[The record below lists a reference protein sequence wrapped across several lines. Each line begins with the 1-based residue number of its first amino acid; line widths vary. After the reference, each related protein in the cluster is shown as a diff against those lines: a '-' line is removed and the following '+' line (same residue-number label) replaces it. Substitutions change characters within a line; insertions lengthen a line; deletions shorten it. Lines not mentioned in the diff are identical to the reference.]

1 MPLLSC
7 PIPKAD
13 DSALVRRMAQGE
25 TEAFSEFFER
35 HHSSVMSIALRIL
48 RNVTDAED
56 LMQEVFLELWCTS
69 KTYDPSRGSVKA
81 WVFRYAYHRALNRK
95 KHIFR
100 HSFEPELNLDAVVSP
115 DPNAQLWNGLPI
127 ADWKQMIEAVI
138 SKLSPEQQRS
148 IEAVYFEGKRLPE
161 VARENG
167 ESLSNVKNQVY
178 RGIKKL
184 RRLLGV
190 NGNGRFVGK
199 RTEKETVEV
208 R

>member
-1 MPLLSC
+1 MPLLSH
-7 PIPKAD
+7 PFPKAD
-13 DSALVRRMAQGE
+13 DGALVRRMAQGE

-35 HHSSVMSIALRIL
+35 HHSSVLSIALRIL
-48 RNVTDAED
+48 HNVTDAED

-95 KHIFR
+95 NYIFR
-100 HSFEPELNLDAVVSP
+100 HSFEPELKSDAVVSP
-115 DPNAQLWNGLPI
+115 DPNAQLWKGLPI
-127 ADWKQMIEAVI
+127 TDWKQMIDAVI

-190 NGNGRFVGK
+190 NGNGKFVGK
-199 RTEKETVEV
+199 RTEKVEV

>member
-1 MPLLSC
+1 MPLLSR

-13 DSALVRRMAQGE
+13 DGALVRCMAQGE
-25 TEAFSEFFER
+25 TEAFAEIFER
-35 HHSSVMSIALRIL
+35 YHRPILSIALRIL
-48 RNVTDAED
+48 HNVPDAED
-56 LMQEVFLELWCTS
+56 LMQEVFLELWCAS
-69 KTYDPSRGSVKA
+69 KKYDPSRGSVKA

-95 KHIFR
+95 NYIFR
-100 HSFEPELNLDAVVSP
+100 HSFEPEPKSDAVASP
-115 DPNAQLWNGLPI
+115 DPNAQLWKGLPI
-127 ADWKQMIEAVI
+127 ADWKQMIDAVI

-148 IEAVYFEGKRLPE
+148 IEAVYFEGKRLRE

-190 NGNGRFVGK
+190 NGNGRFVGR
-199 RTEKETVEV
+199 RTEKIEV